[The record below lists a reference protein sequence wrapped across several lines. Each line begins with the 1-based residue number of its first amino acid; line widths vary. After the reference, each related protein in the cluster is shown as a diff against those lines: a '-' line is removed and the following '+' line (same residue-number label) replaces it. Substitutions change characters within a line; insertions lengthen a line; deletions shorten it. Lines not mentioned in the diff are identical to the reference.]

1 MLKVT
6 WGWQQGRGWLALQC
20 CLTRRR
26 QIAEDMPVLLL
37 ERCHHRHHGLNNTR
51 TVGTLCPKTAFAP
64 EDPWTDRP
72 LCRIVRRLNLGVAHE
87 RPQRLAPLEQ
97 LSAGSFGLGHPTGLA
112 CC

>member
-37 ERCHHRHHGLNNTR
+37 ERCHHRHHGLNKTR
-51 TVGTLCPKTAFAP
+51 TVGTLGPKTAFAP

-72 LCRIVRRLNLGVAHE
+72 VTVGEGI
-87 RPQRLAPLEQ
+87 APLAAVPEPDVNV
-97 LSAGSFGLGHPTGLA
+97 FVHPAPQPRGVYHTHLIA
-112 CC
+112 A